1 MNEIIKRELTTL
13 ALKSM
18 LDEWKKTKSIEKA
31 YDICTLLCEHF
42 GIVKGTDLDIDQK
55 RKSATLAKWP
65 IKQIRVELP

>member
-18 LDEWKKTKSIEKA
+18 LNEWKKTKSIEKA

-42 GIVKGTDLDIDQK
+42 GIVKGTDLEID
-55 RKSATLAKWP
+55 
-65 IKQIRVELP
+65 